1 MTKKLVYIASP
12 YTVGD
17 KEQHVRNSIEA
28 AELVVDRGAHPFIP
42 LLTHYWDMLYPKPS
56 KCWYLYDY
64 RFLDICDYLLVLP
77 GPSIGVQ
84 EEIWR
89 AQAKGI
95 KIMLYEYLKL
105 NRNFAFGKKEV
116 MVYA

>member
-1 MTKKLVYIASP
+1 
-12 YTVGD
+12 
-17 KEQHVRNSIEA
+17 
-28 AELVVDRGAHPFIP
+28 
-42 LLTHYWDMLYPKPS
+42 
-56 KCWYLYDY
+56 
-64 RFLDICDYLLVLP
+64 LLVLP

-105 NRNFAFGKKEV
+105 NRNFAFGKKEA